1 MTTDPTQNTD
11 PTMNTDA
18 EPVTV
23 SAAPREYLYFVSY
36 TAMGDFGNCYL
47 PLTFEIATRA
57 DVEWVRDELRA
68 QGIRNAVVLSFALL
82 PGGWAG
88 R

>member
-1 MTTDPTQNTD
+1 MTTDPMT
-11 PTMNTDA
+11 NTDA

-68 QGIRNAVVLSFALL
+68 QGICNAVVLSFALL
-82 PGGWAG
+82 PGGLAG